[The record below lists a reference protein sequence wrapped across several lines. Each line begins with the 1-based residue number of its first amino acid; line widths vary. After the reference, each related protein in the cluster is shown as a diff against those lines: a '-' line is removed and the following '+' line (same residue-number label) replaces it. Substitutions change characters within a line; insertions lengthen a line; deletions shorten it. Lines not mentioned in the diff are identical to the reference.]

1 MDLLQ
6 VSSDEINNKN
16 IQITELM
23 QSVERLKSSYKL
35 LEDSKMKFEKEKNEE
50 IEIYKN
56 QILELTTKLNETN
69 EQIQNAHKN
78 E

>member
-23 QSVERLKSSYKL
+23 QNEERLKSSYKL
-35 LEDSKMKFEKEKNEE
+35 LEDSKMEFEKK
-50 IEIYKN
+50 K
-56 QILELTTKLNETN
+56 TK
-69 EQIQNAHKN
+69 K
-78 E
+78 